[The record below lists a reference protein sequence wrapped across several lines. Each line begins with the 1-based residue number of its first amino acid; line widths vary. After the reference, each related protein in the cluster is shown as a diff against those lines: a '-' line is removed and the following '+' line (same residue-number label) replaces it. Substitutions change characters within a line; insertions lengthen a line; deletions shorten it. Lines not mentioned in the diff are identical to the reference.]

1 MVAINSVFKLNVFT
15 LIIVKEG
22 NYHYLL
28 GWMNKN
34 MRLFANLCTSSTWQ
48 LVHHNTAHLDQS
60 SSCLL
65 LTQTASAH
73 LLAAVQPIIS
83 LPPFLCSRSSLGHAL
98 GRKRGGREE
107 RRRGRGGLLSSDIV
121 IKESPPPGLGPPTPT
136 YSHTVWLPDTLPYT
150 LLSAQSKEK
159 QTHERDEEWET
170 QRDTER
176 GGERRD
182 DNCEVR
188 LKRVAPESMRKVKL
202 GERKG
207 VKTVVSG
214 RSAWRRPRLRS
225 WLLLCFTVLWL
236 YDTALYF
243 FFFFF
248 CLELLVS
255 HREALHT
262 PATCWSGQTFT
273 RSDSMC
279 PCCSNVL

>member
-121 IKESPPPGLGPPTPT
+121 IKESPPPGLGPPT
-136 YSHTVWLPDTLPYT
+136 L
-150 LLSAQSKEK
+150 LLSHCLAPRHTPIHTAVCSVEGE
-159 QTHERDEEWET
+159 TDPRERW
-170 QRDTER
+170 RVGDTER
-176 GGERRD
+176 HWER
-182 DNCEVR
+182 
-188 LKRVAPESMRKVKL
+188 
-202 GERKG
+202 
-207 VKTVVSG
+207 G
-214 RSAWRRPRLRS
+214 REEGWQ
-225 WLLLCFTVLWL
+225 LWSS
-236 YDTALYF
+236 T
-243 FFFFF
+243 
-248 CLELLVS
+248 
-255 HREALHT
+255 
-262 PATCWSGQTFT
+262 
-273 RSDSMC
+273 
-279 PCCSNVL
+279 